1 MQFTNYTN
9 KALYLLLKQKSPS
22 ILHESSA
29 ESRKYILRLQIFLF
43 EVLALMESNNEKPRQ
58 LY

>member
-22 ILHESSA
+22 ILHESSV